1 MATVRTTD
9 GSAVRDPKQVVVIS
23 GMAGAGKTT
32 AARALEDLGF
42 FVVDN
47 LPPGL
52 IETLISLSDSS
63 GGVLARL
70 AFVIDAREPQF
81 LKDFGPTWDRL
92 RNAGH
97 QLMLV
102 FLDAS
107 DDALVRRFQET
118 RRRHPL
124 DARADAS
131 GDTLLPAPAPEG
143 GLRAAI
149 ARERQL
155 LADVASRADVILDT
169 RDLTVHQ
176 LKKTITERFGI
187 EAQRRLAVTVLSFG
201 FKHGVPPEL
210 DLCFDARFLPNPF
223 FVDALRPLAGTDEP
237 VRDFV
242 LEQADA
248 QTFLTRVDELL
259 AFLLPRFVQEGKSY
273 VTVAVGCTG
282 GRHRSPTLAVALAD
296 RLRERGMEARVV
308 HRDIDKT
315 GHGR

>member
-1 MATVRTTD
+1 MATVRTSE
-9 GSAVRDPKQVVVIS
+9 GAAARDPKQVVVIS

-47 LPPGL
+47 LPPTL

-63 GGVLARL
+63 GGGLGRL

-92 RNAGH
+92 RAAGH

-124 DARADAS
+124 DTRPDVGGES
-131 GDTLLPAPAPEG
+131 VLPQPAPEV

-149 ARERQL
+149 LRERQL
-155 LADVASRADVILDT
+155 LADVAMRADLHLDT
-169 RDLTVHQ
+169 KDLSVHQ
-176 LKKTITERFGI
+176 LKRVIAERFGL
-187 EAQRRLAVTVLSFG
+187 EAQRRLSVTVLSFG
-201 FKHGVPPEL
+201 FKHGVPAEL

-223 FVDALRPLAGTDEP
+223 FVDALRPLAGTDAP

-242 LEQADA
+242 LGQPDA
-248 QTFLTRVDELL
+248 KGFVTRVDDLL
-259 AFLLPRFVQEGKSY
+259 AFLLPRFVHEGKSY

-282 GRHRSPTLAVALAD
+282 GRHRSPALAAELAD
-296 RLRERGMEARVV
+296 RLRARGIEARVV
-308 HRDIDKT
+308 HRDIGT
-315 GHGR
+315 SG

>member
-1 MATVRTTD
+1 MATLRTAE
-9 GSAVRDPKQVVVIS
+9 GAAVRDPKQVVVVS

-47 LPPGL
+47 LPPTL

-63 GGVLARL
+63 GGVVSRL

-92 RNAGH
+92 RSAGH

-107 DDALVRRFQET
+107 DDVLVRRFQET

-124 DARADAS
+124 DPRPEG
-131 GDTLLPAPAPEG
+131 GDTLLPTPSAEV
-143 GLRAAI
+143 GLRSAI

-155 LADVASRADVILDT
+155 LADVSSRADLILDT
-169 RDLTVHQ
+169 RDLSVHQ
-176 LKKTITERFGI
+176 LKKAITERFGL
-187 EAQRRLAVTVLSFG
+187 EAQRRLSVTVLSFG
-201 FKHGVPPEL
+201 FKHGVPSEL
-210 DLCFDARFLPNPF
+210 DLCFDVRFLPNPF
-223 FVDALRPLAGTDEP
+223 FIDALRPLSGTDER

-242 LEQADA
+242 LEQPDA
-248 QTFLTRVDELL
+248 QTFLSRVDELL
-259 AFLLPRFVQEGKSY
+259 AFLLPRFVQEGKAY

-282 GRHRSPTLAVALAD
+282 GRHRSPTLAAALAE
-296 RLRERGMEARVV
+296 RLGARGVETRVV

>member
-1 MATVRTTD
+1 MATVRTSDT
-9 GSAVRDPKQVVVIS
+9 APARDAKQVVVIS

-47 LPPGL
+47 LPPTL
-52 IETLISLSDSS
+52 IETLLTLSDSS
-63 GGVLARL
+63 GGGLSRL

-92 RNAGH
+92 RAAGH

-124 DARADAS
+124 DVRVDETES
-131 GDTLLPAPAPEG
+131 VLPAPASEV
-143 GLRAAI
+143 GLRSAI
-149 ARERQL
+149 ARERAL
-155 LADVASRADVILDT
+155 LADVAMRADVIIDT
-169 RDLTVHQ
+169 KDLSVHQ
-176 LKKTITERFGI
+176 LKRTIAERFGLDT
-187 EAQRRLAVTVLSFG
+187 ERRLSVTVLSFG
-201 FKHGVPPEL
+201 FKHGVPTEL
-210 DLCFDARFLPNPF
+210 DLCFDVRFLPNPF
-223 FVDALRPLAGTDEP
+223 FVEELRPLAGTDTA

-242 LEQADA
+242 LAQPDA
-248 QTFLTRVDELL
+248 QGFLTRVDELL
-259 AFLLPRFVQEGKSY
+259 GFLLPRFEHEGKSY

-282 GRHRSPTLAVALAD
+282 GRHRSPALAD
-296 RLRERGMEARVV
+296 ALVERLGARGVAARVV
-308 HRDIDKT
+308 HRDI
-315 GHGR
+315 GGSG

>member
-1 MATVRTTD
+1 MANPRTSE
-9 GSAVRDPKQVVVIS
+9 GAAARDPKQVVVIS

-47 LPPGL
+47 LPPTL

-63 GGVLARL
+63 GGGLARL

-92 RNAGH
+92 RAAGH

-107 DDALVRRFQET
+107 EDALVRRFQET

-124 DARADAS
+124 DARADG
-131 GDTLLPAPAPEG
+131 GDTILPGPASEL
-143 GLRAAI
+143 GLRSAI

-155 LADVASRADVILDT
+155 LADVAVRADVHLDT
-169 RDLTVHQ
+169 KDLSVHQ
-176 LKKTITERFGI
+176 LKRVIAERFGL
-187 EAQRRLAVTVLSFG
+187 EAQRRLSVTVLSFG
-201 FKHGVPPEL
+201 FKHGVPAEL
-210 DLCFDARFLPNPF
+210 DLCFDVRFLPNPF
-223 FVDALRPLAGTDEP
+223 FVDELRPLAGTDAP

-242 LEQADA
+242 LGQPDA
-248 QTFLTRVDELL
+248 QGFVTRVDELL

-282 GRHRSPTLAVALAD
+282 GRHRSPALAVALAD
-296 RLRERGMEARVV
+296 RLRARGLESRVV
-308 HRDIDKT
+308 HRDI
-315 GHGR
+315 GGSG

>member
-1 MATVRTTD
+1 MTLPRTSE
-9 GSAVRDPKQVVVIS
+9 GAVVRDPKQVVVVS

-47 LPPGL
+47 LPPTL
-52 IETLISLSDSS
+52 IETLLALSDSS
-63 GGVLARL
+63 GGVVARL

-107 DDALVRRFQET
+107 DDTLVRRFQET

-124 DARADAS
+124 DARPEGS
-131 GDTLLPAPAPEG
+131 GDTLLPAPAAEV

-155 LADVASRADVILDT
+155 LADVSSRADVILDT
-169 RDLTVHQ
+169 RDLSVHQ
-176 LKKTITERFGI
+176 LKKAITERFGL
-187 EAQRRLAVTVLSFG
+187 EAQRRLSVTVLSFG

-210 DLCFDARFLPNPF
+210 DLCFDVRFLPNPF
-223 FVDALRPLAGTDEP
+223 FVDALRPLSGKDDR

-248 QTFLTRVDELL
+248 QTFLTRVDDLL

-282 GRHRSPTLAVALAD
+282 GRHRSPTLAQALAD
-296 RLRERGMEARVV
+296 RLQGRGVDSRVV

-315 GHGR
+315 GQGR